1 MSGFTQEQ
9 LGQLEKIVEDGVRK
23 VFADAGLRTDE
34 ADQIDEAR
42 KDFSFVRS
50 LRTGI
55 NGIASKIGWAIIM
68 AVLGGAIWVFN
79 MGLNFWNAKP

>member
-9 LGQLEKIVEDGVRK
+9 LSQLEKIVEEGVRK
-23 VFADAGLRTDE
+23 GFADAGLRTDE

-42 KDFSFVRS
+42 KDFSFVRT
-50 LRTGI
+50 LCKGI
-55 NGIASKIGWAIIM
+55 NGIASKIGWAVIM

-79 MGLNFWNAKP
+79 MGLNFWASPK